1 MNPTDYRP
9 ISLLTLCRMFLKKNF
24 LCLRL
29 TEYFYNNKLL
39 VGNHCGFIKGVAT
52 EDPIFKLRNE
62 ILSALN
68 NKTMAGNILLWN

>member
-1 MNPTDYRP
+1 
-9 ISLLTLCRMFLKKNF
+9 
-24 LCLRL
+24 
-29 TEYFYNNKLL
+29 

-52 EDPIFKLRNE
+52 EDPIFKLNE